1 MRLRRT
7 SAIAAIAVAVA
18 ATTAAVYPSA
28 PADRLQPM
36 PALTSPALSARY
48 TADAHQIARAAS
60 AASRAGNT
68 GLARSLQ
75 AMRGGQFL
83 DFNPAGQ
90 GLAVYDQWLGQPVHQ
105 RTIHFRNGAGLAV
118 NDGNQFYVIE

>member
-1 MRLRRT
+1 MRLRRI
-7 SAIAAIAVAVA
+7 SAITAVAAAVA

-36 PALTSPALSARY
+36 PALTAPGLAARY

-68 GLARSLQ
+68 GLASSLR
-75 AMRGGQFL
+75 AIWC
-83 DFNPAGQ
+83 AS
-90 GLAVYDQWLGQPVHQ
+90 AV
-105 RTIHFRNGAGLAV
+105 
-118 NDGNQFYVIE
+118 

>member
-7 SAIAAIAVAVA
+7 SAIAAIAATVA

-28 PADRLQPM
+28 PADRLAPM
-36 PALTSPALSARY
+36 PALTAPGLAARY
-48 TADAHQIARAAS
+48 TADVHQITRGAS

-68 GLARSLQ
+68 GLARSLD
-75 AMRGGQFL
+75 AMRGGQVL

-90 GLAVYDQWLGQPVHQ
+90 GV
-105 RTIHFRNGAGLAV
+105 AGCGRV
-118 NDGNQFYVIE
+118 TPIP

>member
-1 MRLRRT
+1 
-7 SAIAAIAVAVA
+7 
-18 ATTAAVYPSA
+18 YPSA
-28 PADRLQPM
+28 PADRLAPM
-36 PALTSPALSARY
+36 PALTAPGLAARY

-68 GLARSLQ
+68 GLAHSLD

-90 GLAVYDQWLGQPVHQ
+90 GVAVAVFGDLATATRVAILGP
-105 RTIHFRNGAGLAV
+105 RSDTPPPTLRPPGTAP
-118 NDGNQFYVIE
+118 

>member
-1 MRLRRT
+1 MKLRRT
-7 SAIAAIAVAVA
+7 TAIAATAAAVA

-36 PALTSPALSARY
+36 PALTAPALTARY

-68 GLARSLQ
+68 GLAHSLD
-75 AMRGGQFL
+75 AMRGGQLL
-83 DFNPAGQ
+83 DFNPAGP
-90 GLAVYDQWLGQPVHQ
+90 GEA
-105 RTIHFRNGAGLAV
+105 RAGFGTPAP
-118 NDGNQFYVIE
+118 